1 MIEQVGPI
9 INSKKITWIG
19 ENILGKIH
27 PKAKGI
33 NTVKMIR
40 RLITI

>member
-9 INSKKITWIG
+9 INSKKITCIG
-19 ENILGKIH
+19 EKIFGKIQ

-33 NTVKMIR
+33 NTVKMIG
-40 RLITI
+40 I